1 MKLKIYLDTSV
12 ISARF
17 DDRNPGRKVLTDNF
31 FRRVTESD
39 QFEVYIS
46 DLTIEE
52 ITKTKNLELKK
63 QMQSCASFFTVLRS
77 DTQEVITLVNQLLQ
91 HQAVPQQ
98 SREDAFHIAIAVVA
112 GIDYLLS
119 WNFKHIVRLKTKD
132 IVRMVTTVQGY
143 KPINIIAPTELT

>member
-98 SREDAFHIAIAVVA
+98 SREEAFHIAIAVVA

>member
-17 DDRNPGRKVLTDNF
+17 DDRNPGRKVLTENF
-31 FRRVTESD
+31 FHHVTESN
-39 QFEVYIS
+39 QFEIYIS
-46 DLTIEE
+46 DLTMDE

-63 QMQSCASFFTVLRS
+63 QMQLCASFFTVLRS